1 MVQAIGLIDMSMMKK
16 IVVISVIVG
25 GLYFGARAAMPRGI
39 RNKNPMNIEYQK
51 SNNWDGQTGTDG
63 RFATFSSSIYG
74 IRAGAKLI
82 SNYMTNYNLTSVIQI
97 LERFAPATENHTAG
111 YAKFVAEKMGITPSE
126 RITKAQIPSMVKAM
140 IQMENGIQPYSDDH
154 IFKACKMAGVV

>member
-1 MVQAIGLIDMSMMKK
+1 MSAVKK
-16 IVVISVIVG
+16 IIVITSIVG
-25 GLYFGARAAMPRGI
+25 CLYYGVRAAMPRGI

-63 RFATFSSSIYG
+63 RFATFSSSVYG
-74 IRAGAKLI
+74 IRAGAKLLG
-82 SNYMTNYNLTSVIQI
+82 NYMTNNNLTSVIQI
-97 LERFAPATENHTAG
+97 LEKFAPATENHTAG
-111 YAKFVAEKMGITPSE
+111 YAKFVAEKMGVSPSE

-154 IFKACKMAGVV
+154 ILKACKMAGVV

>member
-1 MVQAIGLIDMSMMKK
+1 MSAVKK
-16 IVVISVIVG
+16 IIVITSIVG
-25 GLYFGARAAMPRGI
+25 GLYIGVRAAMPRGI

-63 RFATFSSSIYG
+63 RFATFSSSVYG
-74 IRAGAKLI
+74 IRAGAKLLG
-82 SNYMTNYNLTSVIQI
+82 NYMTNNNLTSVIQI
-97 LERFAPATENHTAG
+97 LEKFAPATENHTAG
-111 YAKFVAEKMGITPSE
+111 YAKFVAEKMGVSPSE

-154 IFKACKMAGVV
+154 ILKACKMAGVV